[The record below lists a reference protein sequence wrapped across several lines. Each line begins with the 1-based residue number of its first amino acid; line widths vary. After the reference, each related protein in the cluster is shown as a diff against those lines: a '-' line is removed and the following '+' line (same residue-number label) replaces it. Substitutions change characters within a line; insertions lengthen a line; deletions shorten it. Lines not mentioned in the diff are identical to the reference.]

1 MGEPESA
8 ITHHIDV
15 SAYVDAKRRAIAAHA
30 SQASDTGF
38 ATELSHESFLRAF
51 GTEWF
56 VRVGAPAPSKL
67 GSLLD

>member
-1 MGEPESA
+1 M

-15 SAYVDAKRRAIAAHA
+15 SGYVDAKRRAIAAHA

-38 ATELSHESFLRAF
+38 ATEMSAESFLRAF

-56 VRVGAPAPSKL
+56 IKVGALAPSRHT
-67 GSLLD
+67 SLLD